1 MVLCVSPGIVDRN
14 TLSRV
19 HGLTRRFY
27 HFARD
32 AIVFDDGLVDSFHRR
47 KKKKHKKDFD
57 TCHPVHSMVLPNR
70 SRRTSSC
77 QMPSPFPS
85 LCVDPS

>member
-1 MVLCVSPGIVDRN
+1 MDDVSPGIVDRN
-14 TLSRV
+14 TLCCA

-47 KKKKHKKDFD
+47 KKKRFRH
-57 TCHPVHSMVLPNR
+57 LP
-70 SRRTSSC
+70 SRT
-77 QMPSPFPS
+77 
-85 LCVDPS
+85 